1 MKSDPLVGLHYKK
14 YNMEKLKVTVGRN
27 PKCDYPIENA
37 GQHGTVSGTHA
48 TLSETSNP
56 EVLLF
61 EDHSRNGSYVNGE
74 FVHNESREIR
84 ITDHI
89 TLGRTY
95 VLPLE
100 DIVRRYLSPS
110 RTTQRKPVDQTVPS
124 SRVTTRK
131 PVNQIPIGQTP
142 ISDPC
147 IPSVNNENTS
157 SNNYINYQPS
167 TVGNV
172 PQEPMEDR
180 IPDVSSDVPITT
192 KPGIPVWFWFVII
205 GALVLGLI
213 IGALL

>member
-1 MKSDPLVGLHYKK
+1 
-14 YNMEKLKVTVGRN
+14 MEKLKVTVGRN
-27 PKCDYPIENA
+27 PQCDYPIENA

-61 EDHSRNGSYVNGE
+61 EDHSTNGSYVNGE

-110 RTTQRKPVDQTVPS
+110 RTTQRKPVDQTFPS

-131 PVNQIPIGQTP
+131 PVNQIPIDQTP
-142 ISDPC
+142 ISDPFF
-147 IPSVNNENTS
+147 PSVNDENS
-157 SNNYINYQPS
+157 SPNNQQPS
-167 TVGNV
+167 TVDIV
-172 PQEPMEDR
+172 PQEPMEDN
-180 IPDVSSDVPITT
+180 IIDGSSDMPITT